1 MTYCTI
7 ILQKLLYLLSLR
19 WHKMS
24 GLNGGFCRML
34 YCPTLVLFH
43 LVYIQVELKRKYNTQ
58 YSASRGLLTGSEWYE
73 IQAYRALNQVRLAPV
88 SFGVYLEYSFE
99 FLVSFL
105 AVWGVIIQTFSWLED
120 RSRDI
125 PITVSKETLPTH
137 SVLRTFWAANLTKI
151 PFNFQNF
158 SYVNK
163 IQAIMNLLFYS

>member
-1 MTYCTI
+1 
-7 ILQKLLYLLSLR
+7 
-19 WHKMS
+19 
-24 GLNGGFCRML
+24 ML

-105 AVWGVIIQTFSWLED
+105 AV
-120 RSRDI
+120 
-125 PITVSKETLPTH
+125 
-137 SVLRTFWAANLTKI
+137 
-151 PFNFQNF
+151 
-158 SYVNK
+158 
-163 IQAIMNLLFYS
+163 